1 MPLLSSSLFFS
12 FSCYLVIF
20 LISSFLFA
28 PYAPV
33 ILRIFPPP
41 FRVMFLPPLILK
53 KKVVSCCFC
62 RWFRCRSNKMMAGLV
77 KFTRPAIIGRKYAN
91 SKMQALWVLKM

>member
-41 FRVMFLPPLILK
+41 FRVTFLPPLFLK

-62 RWFRCRSNKMMAGLV
+62 RWFRCRLTAGLL
-77 KFTRPAIIGRKYAN
+77 KFTRTAVIVRKYAN